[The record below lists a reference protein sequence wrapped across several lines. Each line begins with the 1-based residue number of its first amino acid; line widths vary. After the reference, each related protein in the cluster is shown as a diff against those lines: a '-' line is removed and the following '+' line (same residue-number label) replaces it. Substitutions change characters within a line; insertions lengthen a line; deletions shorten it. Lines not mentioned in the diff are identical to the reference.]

1 MKRLLVRVSFALAVA
16 GSPAFAQ
23 EAQVVDGVAGIVNGE
38 VITISQVQELVRGRE
53 EAIRQ
58 AYPGPDV
65 VDKIRE
71 LRLSALKDLIDRQL
85 ILQEFKKK
93 EFNIPPYVIDDRVQD
108 VIRKEFGGDRAA
120 FVRTLQAQG
129 FTLTRFKEIE
139 KDKIIV
145 QAMRQANVKE
155 DFIISPVQIQQ
166 YYDKNKANFST
177 PEQVKLR
184 MIVLREEDASSD
196 IAAGPGGKKAMA
208 EEIRD
213 KLVTGASFDR
223 MATMYSEDSTT
234 KDMGGDWGWI
244 DRKELNEELSK
255 VAFSLPVGKVSPVV
269 QLGGSYYLLYVED
282 RKAATIKPIS
292 EVREEV
298 ERNLIQQERIRAQQ
312 RWLDTLRSKA
322 YIKIFS

>member
-1 MKRLLVRVSFALAVA
+1 MKQIFARALFVAALCSPLAM
-16 GSPAFAQ
+16 AQ
-23 EAQVVDGVAGIVNGE
+23 QAQVVDGVAGIVNGD

-58 AYPGPDV
+58 GYRGQDV
-65 VDKIRE
+65 MDKIRE

-93 EFNIPPYVIDDRVQD
+93 EFSIPPYVVDDRVQQ
-108 VIRKEFGGDRAA
+108 VIRQEFGGDRAA

-145 QAMRQANVKE
+145 GAMRQANVKE

-166 YYDKNKANFST
+166 YYDKNKGNFST
-177 PEQVKLR
+177 PDQVKLR
-184 MIVLREEDASSD
+184 MIVLREDSGGD
-196 IAAGPGGKKAMA
+196 VPTAGSKKAMA
-208 EEIRD
+208 DEIRD
-213 KLVTGASFDR
+213 KLAAGSPFDR
-223 MATMYSEDSTT
+223 MASMYSEDADTQQT
-234 KDMGGDWGWI
+234 GGDWGWVE
-244 DRKELNEELSK
+244 RKTLNEELSK
-255 VAFSLPVGKVSPVV
+255 VAFSLEVGKVSPVI
-269 QLGGSYYLLYVED
+269 QMGGSYYLLFVED
-282 RKAATIKPIS
+282 KKPATIKPMS
-292 EVREEV
+292 EVRPEIEQ
-298 ERNLIQQERIRAQQ
+298 NLIQQERIRAQQ

>member
-1 MKRLLVRVSFALAVA
+1 MKRLFVRLSLALAFT
-16 GSPAFAQ
+16 GSLVSAQ
-23 EAQVVDGVAGIVNGE
+23 EAQVVDGVAGVVNGD

-53 EAIRQ
+53 EALRQ
-58 AYPGPDV
+58 QYPGPDV

-93 EFNIPPYVIDDRVQD
+93 EFSIPPYIIDDRIKE
-108 VIRKEFGGDRAA
+108 VIRKEFGGDRSA

-166 YYDKNKANFST
+166 YYDKNKPAFST

-184 MIVLREEDASSD
+184 MIVLRDSGTSGD
-196 IAAGPGGKKAMA
+196 IVEAPGGKKAMA

-213 KLVTGASFDR
+213 KLATGASFDR
-223 MATMYSEDSTT
+223 MATMYSDDAGT
-234 KDMGGDWGWI
+234 KDTGGDWGWI

-255 VAFSLPVGKVSPVV
+255 VAFALPAGKVSPVV
-269 QLGGSYYLLYVED
+269 QLGNSYYLLFVED
-282 RKAATIKPIS
+282 RKSAMVKPIS
-292 EVREEV
+292 EVREEI

-312 RWLDTLRSKA
+312 RWLDTLRAKA